1 MNNFQR
7 VQLLYHEAGS
17 WLERDFFSPNKVDVK
32 IICNALVDFARDGK
46 DKKKMCIDG
55 ERWRQIMRLIIGW
68 HSDLLDTQPIILASC
83 IDQANKSIDKF
94 T

>member
-7 VQLLYHEAGS
+7 VQLLYHEAGN
-17 WLERDFFSPNKVDVK
+17 WLERDFFAPNKLDLKVVCD
-32 IICNALVDFARDGK
+32 ALVDFTREGK
-46 DKKKMCIDG
+46 DKKKMCIDD

-94 T
+94 S